1 MGFYQYIP
9 LILTS
14 VILLIFL
21 AIIGLLYNQNKK
33 ARRLD
38 REFME
43 QLEIA
48 SGLSDADYLESK
60 RKSSEESNLFYKW
73 NKYWGRTL
81 IYSDLLKFNLTDAQC
96 GQLVIVFSLV
106 IYLLFTVMFKNFGI
120 GLIPVITAL
129 GFITMI
135 AGSRIKSKEKIFE
148 DQIPA
153 FLSILKANIQANETP
168 ERALI
173 DAIENIS
180 DPLYSELSIAKALTE
195 AGTFRDAI
203 FKLRKNSKNDT
214 LKFLCSC
221 IELSSQVGANLET
234 QINTIEEILE
244 SNRALKRRLDVA
256 ISENKPVI
264 TVTSALLPGIFM
276 FMYIFNEQ
284 TRDFWFHSLVSWLVF
299 FGAII
304 IFGTGVLITNR
315 IINKISQF

>member
-60 RKSSEESNLFYKW
+60 RKSREESNLFYKW

-203 FKLRKNSKNDT
+203 SKLRKNSKNDT

-244 SNRALKRRLDVA
+244 SNRVLKRKLDVA

-264 TVTSALLPGIFM
+264 TVTSALMPGIFM

>member
-106 IYLLFTVMFKNFGI
+106 IYLLFTIMFKNFGI

-129 GFITMI
+129 GFISMI

-173 DAIENIS
+173 DAIENTS

-203 FKLRKNSKNDT
+203 SKMRKNSKNDT

-244 SNRALKRRLDVA
+244 SNRALKRKLDVA

-264 TVTSALLPGIFM
+264 TVTSALMPGIFM

-284 TRDFWFHSLVSWLVF
+284 TRDFWFHSLASWVVF
-299 FGAII
+299 FCAII
-304 IFGTGVLITNR
+304 IFGAGVLITNR
-315 IINKISQF
+315 IINKTSQF

>member
-1 MGFYQYIP
+1 MDFYQYIP